1 MIEKEVTSSQ
11 MKKVAYDESK
21 QELFI
26 TFNNNKVYKYSNI
39 PLRLF
44 NEFIAAPS
52 VGSFF
57 IKKIKNNK
65 DYPFELVA

>member
-26 TFNNNKVYKYSNI
+26 TFNNNKVYKYSNVS
-39 PLRLF
+39 LCLF
-44 NEFIAAPS
+44 NEFISAES

-57 IKKIKNNK
+57 IKRIKNNK
-65 DYPFELVA
+65 DYPFELFA